1 MLFFHHGGFSASLK
15 REARDLADLWK
26 SADNQW
32 LMKFQPGLRF
42 PLISSVLGRGES
54 LLLRNQGSLVL
65 NRTMTYNWWFGLGL
79 GNVFKP
85 EIGLST
91 DPDTFKHAI
100 SSAGLVL
107 CCIPWERQANRI
119 EMCFEP
125 MKNFP
130 LFKCNQG
137 VISLIGKVIM
147 LISLMS
153 QKFQASVCYIG
164 RAQ

>member
-1 MLFFHHGGFSASLK
+1 MRS
-15 REARDLADLWK
+15 
-26 SADNQW
+26 
-32 LMKFQPGLRF
+32 
-42 PLISSVLGRGES
+42 
-54 LLLRNQGSLVL
+54 QGSLAL

-79 GNVFKP
+79 RNIFKAK
-85 EIGLST
+85 IGHST

-125 MKNFP
+125 MKNFL
-130 LFKCNQG
+130 LFNCNQG
-137 VISLIGKVIM
+137 AIFLIGKVII

-153 QKFQASVCYIG
+153 QKFQASVWHIG